1 METNY
6 QDAITKNE
14 KEYNDKLEELKS
26 MQNENRSENEKKYLT
41 KIESLQSK
49 LKETEEKYKYE
60 IKEQEDK

>member
-1 METNY
+1 METSQ

-26 MQNENRSENEKKYLT
+26 MFSENRSENEKKYLF
-41 KIESLQSK
+41 KIESLQTK

-60 IKEQEDK
+60 IKELEEK